1 MPGVIDGFPDGWI
14 NNEVEDSSTRT
25 CVTASGYDS
34 FWSSCLAGY
43 AELPRG
49 PVKIGPTLGLCRQGQ
64 RGSVVG
70 KIPSSSRLPPRLLDA
85 LPAWLEIRRRR
96 PLRTSSCR
104 CATMVPASFA
114 HTFNISHKILLN
126 IAGF

>member
-49 PVKIGPTLGLCRQGQ
+49 PVKIGPTLEPVINFEERY
-64 RGSVVG
+64 V
-70 KIPSSSRLPPRLLDA
+70 LPDCSK
-85 LPAWLEIRRRR
+85 PA
-96 PLRTSSCR
+96 
-104 CATMVPASFA
+104 
-114 HTFNISHKILLN
+114 
-126 IAGF
+126 

>member
-64 RGSVVG
+64 SQWPTTTNFCCTTPARQCGGQDSVL
-70 KIPSSSRLPPRLLDA
+70 KPLAPS
-85 LPAWLEIRRRR
+85 
-96 PLRTSSCR
+96 TS
-104 CATMVPASFA
+104 
-114 HTFNISHKILLN
+114 
-126 IAGF
+126 